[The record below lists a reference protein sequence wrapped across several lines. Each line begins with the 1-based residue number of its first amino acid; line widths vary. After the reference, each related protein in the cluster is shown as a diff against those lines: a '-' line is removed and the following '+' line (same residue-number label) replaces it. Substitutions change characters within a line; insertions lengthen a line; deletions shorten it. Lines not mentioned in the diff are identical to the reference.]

1 MPKFSDLNI
10 AQLKADLDQK
20 DADFIAEM
28 KALRI
33 DTNTKIAASKIQL
46 DLLLSELS
54 RFDKETNNAFRF

>member
-20 DADFIAEM
+20 DADFISEM

-33 DTNTKIAASKIQL
+33 ATDAKIAASKIQL
-46 DLLLSELS
+46 DALLSELS
-54 RFDKETNNAFRF
+54 RFDKETNKAFRF

>member
-33 DTNTKIAASKIQL
+33 DTDAKIAASKIQL
-46 DLLLSELS
+46 DKLLSELG
-54 RFDKETNNAFRF
+54 RFDKETKNAFRF

>member
-33 DTNTKIAASKIQL
+33 DTDTKIAASKIQL
-46 DLLLSELS
+46 DALLSELS